1 MQKTNEREKEQCA
14 EEIYLRLD
22 EHMQKALSMHEQL
35 ADYFCFLGLQ
45 GFKRKLEYQYMSE
58 VAGKSTT
65 GQKRC
70 PNCGKF
76 MK

>member
-1 MQKTNEREKEQCA
+1 MAKAYVRKTRVTTRRRVGEG
-14 EEIYLRLD
+14 
-22 EHMQKALSMHEQL
+22 S
-35 ADYFCFLGLQ
+35 G
-45 GFKRKLEYQYMSE
+45 RKT
-58 VAGKSTT
+58 GKSTM

>member
-1 MQKTNEREKEQCA
+1 MAKAYVRKTRVITRRRVGEG
-14 EEIYLRLD
+14 
-22 EHMQKALSMHEQL
+22 S
-35 ADYFCFLGLQ
+35 G
-45 GFKRKLEYQYMSE
+45 RK
-58 VAGKSTT
+58 AGKGTT